1 MQHNEYNTPINMRP
15 YFRNIG
21 LIKVYDRDNNTYLVG
36 EIVFERFDDRNYEY
50 IIKPYWN
57 CIDSLPKGL
66 FQGIPGI
73 NMDLR
78 KEAYYR
84 VNMTPSFI
92 SMRTPSQS
100 REDVSNLMKS
110 VGLDYYDRFEWLLR
124 SEIKCGDDN
133 LLVVRKSS
141 KPQTIKGFENIAE
154 YNLSPDDILSID
166 SLSDFQ
172 ATNASIVRKIYQL
185 LQSWVNIYI
194 ESENRYL
201 QDNERKA
208 MLYLLRNILVIMDRN
223 IKTNRENGREQA
235 KALKHYRGRKPIKVD
250 YHQLKQILYEFENN
264 LISEQEAMHR
274 LSINSR
280 STFYRKLKLV
290 RNNCL

>member
-1 MQHNEYNTPINMRP
+1 MPDVSKFAYCFVYNMNYVCQKMMTLGKSITIILFIIAFSCKTKSEVI
-15 YFRNIG
+15 YFKTVGTN
-21 LIKVYDRDNNTYLVG
+21 NNT
-36 EIVFERFDDRNYEY
+36 EISSEKIISYEPQ
-50 IIKPYWN
+50 II
-57 CIDSLPKGL
+57 
-66 FQGIPGI
+66 
-73 NMDLR
+73 
-78 KEAYYR
+78 
-84 VNMTPSFI
+84 
-92 SMRTPSQS
+92 
-100 REDVSNLMKS
+100 
-110 VGLDYYDRFEWLLR
+110 
-124 SEIKCGDDN
+124 
-133 LLVVRKSS
+133 
-141 KPQTIKGFENIAE
+141 
-154 YNLSPDDILSID
+154 PDDILSID

-290 RNNCL
+290 RNNSL